1 VFRVVNTF
9 ALVGVKPIRIRV
21 EITIRRG
28 TPGIRTSGLSP
39 SAAREAVERIRAA
52 AANLGLRIP
61 GLRITVNLAPADV
74 PKAGA
79 SFDLPLLI
87 GVLAVT
93 GAISEE
99 LLERTAFV
107 GELGLDGTIR
117 PVRGILPMALRC
129 RSEPGLDTLIVPLD
143 NVGEVA
149 GVPDIAVL
157 GAVNLEAVLAFLD
170 NAGDLESPGSVPARS
185 DDLDEPDM
193 ADVRGQVAAKR
204 ALEIAAAGGHHLLLS
219 GEPGS
224 GKTMLSMRIPGL
236 LPPLLPDEALE
247 VSALH
252 SVAGCLGPGSPLL
265 RRRPFRAPHHSVSL
279 AGLLGGGAAPRPGE
293 ASLAHRGVLFLDEL
307 PEFRPPVLD
316 ALRAPLEQGVV
327 HLVRA
332 RGAVTFPAR
341 FQLVAAMNPCP
352 CGYLTSPSGRCTCDS
367 WMIRRYESR
376 ISGPLLDRFDLRLE
390 IPAVP
395 WTDLRGEP
403 DPGGSTAERR
413 ARVAKARS
421 LSRQRSA
428 ELNQS
433 GPCHLNCNADLGPSE
448 IRRQCKLGSEAEE
461 LLGRSVRRF
470 GLSARGC
477 DRVLRVARTVA
488 DLEGSSIVCAG
499 HIAEAIHYRR
509 PAAGFRESR
518 SQT

>member
-1 VFRVVNTF
+1 MFHVVHTF
-9 ALVGVKPIRIRV
+9 ALVGVEPIRIRV

-28 TPGIRTSGLSP
+28 TPGIRTSGLAP
-39 SAAREAVERIRAA
+39 SAARETVERIRAA

-87 GVLAVT
+87 GVLAGT
-93 GAISEE
+93 GAIPQKR
-99 LLERTAFV
+99 LERAALV
-107 GELGLDGTIR
+107 GEIGLDGSIR
-117 PVRGILPMALRC
+117 PVRGTLPMALRC
-129 RSEPGLDTLIVPLD
+129 RTESDLDTLIVPRE
-143 NVGEVA
+143 NVGELA
-149 GVPDIAVL
+149 GVPDVTAL
-157 GAVNLEAVLAFLD
+157 GAGDLPAVLAFLD
-170 NAGDLESPGSVPARS
+170 GTGELVSPGRPIVRS
-185 DDLDEPDM
+185 DDTDVPDLE
-193 ADVRGQVAAKR
+193 DVRGQVAAKR

-224 GKTMLSMRIPGL
+224 GKTMLSMRLPGL
-236 LPPLLPDEALE
+236 LPELLPDEALE

-265 RRRPFRAPHHSVSL
+265 RRRPFRAPHHSVTS
-279 AGLLGGGAAPRPGE
+279 AGLLGGGATPRPGE
-293 ASLAHRGVLFLDEL
+293 ASLAHRGILFLDEL

-327 HLVRA
+327 HIVRA

-352 CGYLTSPSGRCTCDS
+352 CGYLTSSSGRCTCDA

-390 IPAVP
+390 IPAVR
-395 WTDLRGEP
+395 WADLRGEP
-403 DPGGSTAERR
+403 APGGTMAERR
-413 ARVAKARS
+413 ARVAQARN
-421 LSRQRSA
+421 RAIRRSPGV
-428 ELNQS
+428 S
-433 GPCHLNCNADLGPSE
+433 GSESDRLTCNSDLGPRE
-448 IRRQCKLGSEAEE
+448 IRRLCELDSEGEA

-477 DRVLRVARTVA
+477 DRILRVARTVA
-488 DLEGSSIVCAG
+488 DLDGSRNVHAC
-499 HIAEAIHYRR
+499 HIAEALHYRR
-509 PAAGFRESR
+509 PIGGFRAPGS
-518 SQT
+518 